1 MSASNGIDR
10 SAVAAA
16 VGAGLGERV
25 LDGTADVAPVAVPG
39 LGDAAVWR
47 VQDDRSDHPIAA
59 YVGRWPD
66 GSVQVLNDDPAAF
79 VALARAT
86 GVDLPDPEKA
96 LGYVR
101 AFLEATRGPSVI
113 VRVVSHPAE
122 IRWRPGS
129 DDEER
134 RRQSFEADPPIAPPR
149 VEVAAD
155 GFHVEL
161 CLVVDQRVQL
171 NTFAV
176 TRDGDIT
183 ASYRVLA
190 EDLPLPIAR

>member
-1 MSASNGIDR
+1 MSASNDLDR
-10 SAVAAA
+10 STAAAA

-25 LDGTADVAPVAVPG
+25 LDGTADVAPVDVPG
-39 LGDAAVWR
+39 LGGAIVWR
-47 VQDDRSDHPIAA
+47 VRDDRSDHPIAA

-66 GSVQVLNDDPAAF
+66 GSVRVLNDDPDAF
-79 VALARAT
+79 LALARAT
-86 GVDLPDPEKA
+86 GVDLPDPETA

-101 AFLEATRGPSVI
+101 AFLETTRGPSVI
-113 VRVVSHPAE
+113 VRVVSHPGE

-134 RRQSFEADPPIAPPR
+134 RRQAFEADPPIVPPR
-149 VEVAAD
+149 AVATAD

-183 ASYRVLA
+183 AAYRVLA
-190 EDLPLPIAR
+190 EDLPMPIAR